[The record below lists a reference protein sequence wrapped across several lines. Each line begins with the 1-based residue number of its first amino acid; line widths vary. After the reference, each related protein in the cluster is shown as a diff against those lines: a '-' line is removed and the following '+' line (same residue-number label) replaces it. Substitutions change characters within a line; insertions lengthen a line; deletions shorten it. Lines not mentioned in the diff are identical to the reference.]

1 MKFRCAEAEL
11 RATFSYSAEL
21 HENYRARI
29 CAQVKFICVGNF
41 TDITNTHFLKT
52 IFILM
57 NIFYDS
63 IQTEQKL

>member
-1 MKFRCAEAEL
+1 MKFRCAEL
-11 RATFSYSAEL
+11 RATVFVF
-21 HENYRARI
+21 RGIARKLQGPHLRTSKI
-29 CAQVKFICVGNF
+29 HLRWKP
-41 TDITNTHFLKT
+41 DITNTHFLKT